1 MDFPQTIRDH
11 AQKAMAST
19 VLAIDELQGLARIYL
34 DHFAQKGPPGWDTR
48 MLLQGDSKTFGT
60 LPKNKANPWQFVKR
74 TAQEAFKSVVS
85 QPKHS
90 SFVLQYSLFSL
101 RSLSFLSFLH
111 SCLLLPFFCVFLFF
125 SSIRYTLQ
133 HGAIPLLYYQ
143 SFAAGKG

>member
-19 VLAIDELQGLARIYL
+19 VLAIDELQGIYL
-34 DHFAQKGPPGWDTR
+34 DHFGWDTR